1 MKTKEWRMARQDF
14 YEQLWSKPLK
24 VLERELGIWY
34 GQMLG
39 IIRDY
44 KIPQP
49 PMGYWMKVQHGKSV
63 RKPPLEPLPGKEE
76 IVLNLYVPDE
86 RPYDEHQKQQAEDL
100 LANESSP
107 EKRIVVPNELTD
119 AHPLVVRAE
128 RSLRNAS
135 TNERQLLIPSAQNC
149 LDIRVSKE
157 ALPRAL
163 RIVDALIK
171 ALEARGISVE
181 LTGEQDIPT
190 RVVVL
195 GETFGIGLEEKADRR
210 EKELTPQQ
218 KKEKERRPWMY
229 SRQEYT
235 YHPNGQF
242 VLGIKEGRTGYGRQN
257 WSDGKVQRI
266 ENLLNKFVC
275 ALYRSAVTTRSDR
288 IQREIDEAKRLER
301 QRRNEELRRLQ
312 QIERTRLEN
321 LEKHAELWKHSQV
334 IRAYVAAVQERADKE
349 TFAYGDLP
357 VTEWIDWALQQADRL
372 DPLCVSPYS
381 VLDEKV
387 DSWW

>member
-1 MKTKEWRMARQDF
+1 MKTREWRMTRQEF
-14 YEQLWSKPLK
+14 YEQIWSKPLK
-24 VLERELGIWY
+24 VLEKEIGLWY

-49 PMGYWMKVQHGKSV
+49 PMGYWMKLAHGKLV
-63 RKPPLEPLPGKEE
+63 QKPPLEPLPGNED
-76 IVLNLYVPDE
+76 IVLSVYVPDE
-86 RPYDEHQKQQAEDL
+86 RPYDEQQKQQSEDL
-100 LANESSP
+100 LAEESSP
-107 EKRIVVPNELTD
+107 ERRVIVPNELTD
-119 AHPLVVRAE
+119 AHPLVARAE

-149 LDIRVSKE
+149 LDIRVSKG

-163 RIVDALIK
+163 RIMDALLK

-181 LTGEQDIPT
+181 LTGEQKIPT
-190 RVVVL
+190 QVVVL
-195 GETFGIGLEEKADRR
+195 GETFGIGIEEKADRR

-242 VLGIKEGRTGYGRQN
+242 VLSIKEGRTDYGRQN
-257 WSDGKVQRI
+257 WSDGKVQRV
-266 ENLLNKFVC
+266 ENLLNKFIC
-275 ALYRSAVTTRSDR
+275 ALYRSAVTARSDR

-321 LEKHAELWKHSQV
+321 LEKHAELWKRSEV
-334 IRAYVAAVQERADKE
+334 IRAYVAAVQERTDKD
-349 TFAYGDLP
+349 TFTYGDLP

>member
-1 MKTKEWRMARQDF
+1 MRTREWRMARQDF
-14 YEQLWSKPLK
+14 YELLWSKPLK
-24 VLERELGIWY
+24 VLETELGIWY
-34 GQMLG
+34 DQMLG

-63 RKPPLEPLPGKEE
+63 RKPPLELLPGKEE
-76 IVLNLYVPDE
+76 IVLNLYVLDE
-86 RPYDEHQKQQAEDL
+86 RPYDEQQKQQAEDL
-100 LANESSP
+100 LANESNP
-107 EKRIVVPNELTD
+107 EKRIVVPNELTN

-135 TNERQLLIPSAQNC
+135 TNERHLLIPSAQNC

-163 RIVDALIK
+163 RIMDALIK
-171 ALEARGISVE
+171 GLETRSIDVE
-181 LTGEQDIPT
+181 LTGERDIPT
-190 RVVVL
+190 RVIVL
-195 GETFGIGLEEKADRR
+195 GETIGIGLEEKVDRR

-218 KKEKERRPWMY
+218 KKEKERHSWMY
-229 SRQEYT
+229 SRQEFT
-235 YHPNGQF
+235 YHPNGYF
-242 VLGIKEGRTGYGRQN
+242 VLSIKEGRTSYGRQN
-257 WSDGKVQRI
+257 WSDGKVQRV
-266 ENLLNKFVC
+266 ENLLNKFIC
-275 ALYRSAVTTRSDR
+275 ALYRSAVTARSDR
-288 IQREIDEAKRLER
+288 IQREIDEAKRLEK
-301 QRRNEELRRLQ
+301 QRRNEELRRLHQ
-312 QIERTRLEN
+312 MERARLEN
-321 LEKHAELWKHSQV
+321 LEKHAELWKRSQA
-334 IRAYVAAVQERADKE
+334 IRAYVGAVLERADKE

-372 DPLCVSPYS
+372 DPLCASPYS